1 MIYRSAIS
9 VLVISGEEH
18 TYESDT
24 LRYRRREDDMNH
36 RQVLYCLYV
45 ANFVIQLIRYTT
57 SCSRYKIDDLSYI
70 IGCGASLDAV
80 TVS

>member
-24 LRYRRREDDMNH
+24 LGYRRRKDDLNH
-36 RQVLYCLYV
+36 RQVLYCLCMSS
-45 ANFVIQLIRYTT
+45 FVIQLIRYTT